1 MSFVIVSRILSYIYF
16 FKHAIEP
23 KLTTHKDMTTKRLLI
38 ATVIFFTAA
47 TAFAQ
52 ENIKPSE
59 YIYSSKLKSQTV
71 LTDDFSKFSNYWLL
85 GIEENSWSE
94 SIEEGNLVFQ
104 SLADKAKEDVLPV
117 IIDQNRSFEIETSIR
132 FVEGKMDKGYG
143 LQWGKAINPVKQFD
157 FLLTGY
163 GHFTIDKYTGDF
175 KDFVPFTVSDNV
187 NRYTYNKLTVRK
199 VQDMYYFFLNEK
211 LVHSMPFEPFFGNLL
226 GFQVAENSTIRIDK
240 IEVAYLDQVTEG
252 KSKVLIMDYKFD
264 SNSDKVSVGKPVT
277 LTLNLS
283 NVGDRDAND
292 LSISYKLPKN
302 VEAVEF
308 KNISSLKKGEEQ
320 LISLQFFATKN
331 YTDTIIPISF
341 EIRGADI
348 TNVNDLD
355 LSLGVAGEMKESVD
369 KMLAQNYSEFRG
381 GNDPLKGL
389 NVAQAMKA
397 VEVGEYYGMV
407 IGIDQY
413 SGEWPMLK
421 NAVNDAKGVA
431 ELLNNQYSFNY
442 MKTLYDKEATRDNI
456 LAQFEYL
463 LKNVKQNDNVLIY
476 YSGHG
481 EYIENMDKGFW
492 VPVDASSKSIA
503 KYISNEDIRSFLT
516 GIKSKHTLLVT
527 DACFSGDIFRGKTM
541 TIPYEN
547 STKYYSK
554 MYSLSSRKALTSGGV
569 EPVMDKGKENHS
581 IFAYYFIQA
590 LKNNTEKYFDAGQIY
605 DYLKIPVVNNS
616 YQTPAYSPIR
626 NAGDE
631 GGQFIFIRKDATA
644 GTAN

>member
-1 MSFVIVSRILSYIYF
+1 MYRKGLIVASVF
-16 FKHAIEP
+16 
-23 KLTTHKDMTTKRLLI
+23 
-38 ATVIFFTAA
+38 FFTA
-47 TAFAQ
+47 FSMSAQ
-52 ENIKPSE
+52 EKTSPSD
-59 YIYSSKLKSQTV
+59 YSFSKGLKSQVV
-71 LTDDFSKFSNYWLL
+71 LADDFSKFSNYWLL

-94 SIEEGNLVFQ
+94 SIEDGHLVFQ
-104 SLADKAKEDVLPV
+104 SLTDKAKEDLLPV
-117 IIDQNRSFEIETSIR
+117 IIDQNRSFEIEASIR

-143 LQWGKAINPVKQFD
+143 LQWGKAINPLKQFD
-157 FLLTGY
+157 FLLTGS
-163 GHFTIDKYTGDF
+163 GHFTIDKYTGEF
-175 KDFVPFTVSDNV
+175 RDFVPFTLSDNV
-187 NRYTYNKLTVRK
+187 NRYAFNKLTIRK
-199 VQDMYYFFLNEK
+199 VANTYYFFLNEK

-226 GFQVAENSTIRIDK
+226 GFQVAENSTIRVDNL
-240 IEVAYLDQVTEG
+240 EVAYLDKAAEG

-264 SNSDKVSVGKPVT
+264 SSTSKVSVGKPVT
-277 LTLNLS
+277 LTLNVT
-283 NVGDRDAND
+283 NVGDKDAPS
-292 LSISYKLPKN
+292 LSINYKLPSNIEVVDFKN
-302 VEAVEF
+302 VT
-308 KNISSLKKGEEQ
+308 SLKKGEAQ
-320 LISLQFFATKN
+320 LLSLQFFANKS
-331 YTDTIIPISF
+331 YTDSIIPIKF
-341 EIRGADI
+341 EITGADI
-348 TNVNDLD
+348 TNVNDID
-355 LSLGVAGEMKESVD
+355 LSVGLDKPVKESVD
-369 KMLAQNYSEFRG
+369 KSMAQNYSEFRG

-397 VEVGEYYGMV
+397 VEVGEYYGLI

-431 ELLNNQYSFNY
+431 DLLASKYTFQY
-442 MKTLYDKEATRDNI
+442 MKTLYDKDATRDNI

-463 LKNVKQNDNVLIY
+463 LKTVKANDNVLIY

-492 VPVDASSKSIA
+492 VPVDAAAKSIS
-503 KYISNEDIRSFLT
+503 KYISNEDIKAFLT

-554 MYSLSSRKALTSGGV
+554 MYSLTSRKAITSGGV

-581 IFAYYFIQA
+581 IFAYYFLQA
-590 LKNNTEKYFDAGQIY
+590 LKNNTEKYFDAGQVF
-605 DYLKIPVVNNS
+605 DFLKIPVVNNS

-631 GGQFIFIRKDATA
+631 GGQFIFIMK
-644 GTAN
+644 

>member
-1 MSFVIVSRILSYIYF
+1 MTRLPILYAMTTRNFFITAALLCAAITVQAQQNLKPAEYSYSKGLKQIILS
-16 FKHAIEP
+16 
-23 KLTTHKDMTTKRLLI
+23 
-38 ATVIFFTAA
+38 
-47 TAFAQ
+47 
-52 ENIKPSE
+52 
-59 YIYSSKLKSQTV
+59 
-71 LTDDFSKFSNYWLL
+71 DDFSKFNNYWLL

-104 SLADKAKEDVLPV
+104 SLTDKAKEDLLPV

-132 FVEGKMDKGYG
+132 LVEGKMDKGYG
-143 LQWGKAINPVKQFD
+143 LQWGKAMNPVKQFD

-163 GHFTIDKYTGDF
+163 GHYTIDKYTGEFSDYI
-175 KDFVPFTVSDNV
+175 PFTLSDNV

-199 VQDMYYFFLNEK
+199 VKDTYYFFLNEK
-211 LVHSMPFEPFFGNLL
+211 LVHSMPFEPFFGNMI
-226 GFQVAENSTIRIDK
+226 GFQVSENSTIRIDN
-240 IEVAYLDQVTEG
+240 IEIAYLDKAAEG

-264 SNSDKVSVGKPVT
+264 TNTDKVSAGKPVT

-283 NVGDRDAND
+283 NVGDKDANQ
-292 LSISYKLPKN
+292 LTINHKLP
-302 VEAVEF
+302 A
-308 KNISSLKKGEEQ
+308 NIEVVDFRNIPSLKKGETQ
-320 LISLQFFATKN
+320 LVTLQFFATKD
-331 YTDTIIPISF
+331 YTDTVIPIAF
-341 EIRGADI
+341 EIKGADI
-348 TNVNDLD
+348 TNVNDID
-355 LSLGVAGEMKESVD
+355 LSIGLDKPVQEAVD
-369 KMLAQNYSEFRG
+369 RMLAQNYSEFRG
-381 GNDPLKGL
+381 SNDPLKGL

-397 VEVGEYYGMV
+397 VEVGEYYGLI

-421 NAVNDAKGVA
+421 NAVSDAKGVSDI
-431 ELLNNQYSFNY
+431 LLSQYNFQY
-442 MKTLYDKEATRDNI
+442 LKTLYDKEATRDNI

-463 LKNVKQNDNVLIY
+463 LKTVKPNDNVLIY

-481 EYIENMDKGFW
+481 EYIEDMDKGFW
-492 VPVDASSKSIA
+492 VPVDASAKSIS
-503 KYISNEDIRSFLT
+503 KYISNEDIRAFLT

-581 IFAYYFIQA
+581 IFAYYFLQA
-590 LKNNTEKYFDAGQIY
+590 LRTNTEKYFDAGQLY

-631 GGQFIFIRKDATA
+631 GGQFIFIRKDAAA
-644 GTAN
+644 GTK

>member
-1 MSFVIVSRILSYIYF
+1 MFL
-16 FKHAIEP
+16 
-23 KLTTHKDMTTKRLLI
+23 KRLFLVTVVSFAALI
-38 ATVIFFTAA
+38 AS
-47 TAFAQ
+47 AQ
-52 ENIKPSE
+52 EKVSPSD
-59 YIYSSKLKSQTV
+59 YAFSKGLKSQVV
-71 LTDDFSKFSNYWLL
+71 LNDDFSKFNNYWLL

-94 SIEEGNLVFQ
+94 SIEDGHLVFQ
-104 SLADKAKEDVLPV
+104 SLTDKAKEDLLPV
-117 IIDQNRSFEIETSIR
+117 IIDQKRNFEIETSIR

-143 LQWGKAINPVKQFD
+143 LQWGKAINPLKQFD
-157 FLLTGY
+157 FLLTGS

-175 KDFVPFTVSDNV
+175 KDYVPFTLSDKV
-187 NRYTYNKLTVRK
+187 NRYAFNKLTVRK
-199 VQDMYYFFLNEK
+199 VADTYYFFLNEK

-226 GFQVAENSTIRIDK
+226 GFQVAENSTIRVDN
-240 IEVAYLDQVTEG
+240 IEIAYLDKAAEG
-252 KSKVLIMDYKFD
+252 MSKVLIMDYKF
-264 SNSDKVSVGKPVT
+264 NSAGDKVAVGKPVT
-277 LTLNLS
+277 LTVNVS
-283 NVGDRDAND
+283 NVGDKDADAITIN
-292 LSISYKLPKN
+292 YKLPANVEVVDFKN
-302 VEAVEF
+302 VAA
-308 KNISSLKKGEEQ
+308 LKKGEEQ

-331 YTDTIIPISF
+331 YTDSVIPVKF
-341 EIRGADI
+341 EIAGADI
-348 TNVNDLD
+348 TNVNDID
-355 LSLGVAGEMKESVD
+355 LSVSIDKPVKENVD
-369 KMLAQNYSEFRG
+369 KMMAQNYSEFRG

-397 VEVGEYYGMV
+397 VEVGEYYGLI

-431 ELLNNQYSFNY
+431 DLLSSKYTFHY
-442 MKTLYDKEATRDNI
+442 MKTLYDKDATRDNI
-456 LAQFEYL
+456 LKEFEYL
-463 LKNVKQNDNVLIY
+463 LGSVKANDNVLIY

-492 VPVDASSKSIA
+492 VPVDAAAKSIS
-503 KYISNEDIRSFLT
+503 KYISNEDIRAFLT

-554 MYSLSSRKALTSGGV
+554 MYSLSSRKAITSGGV

-581 IFAYYFIQA
+581 IFAYYFLQA
-590 LKNNTEKYFDAGQIY
+590 LKNNTEKYFDAGQVFDFI
-605 DYLKIPVVNNS
+605 KIPVVNNS

-631 GGQFIFIRKDATA
+631 GGQFIFIMK
-644 GTAN
+644 